1 MNKIAVIAG
10 AFDPIHLGHLH
21 FINESIKTYNLYRV
35 YLLIE
40 KDSKH
45 KKIFASYKDRKTM
58 VELAIN
64 NQPKIEIYNDQSAY
78 FPISNSLPK
87 IKADNPGSSI
97 HLLIGSDVAEHIND
111 WQDADALFK
120 DVKFIVAK
128 RGSGEEHRSFTSGKI
143 RAELERPQ
151 KPLGLNDQ
159 VYKYIKENKL
169 YM

>member
-1 MNKIAVIAG
+1 MKIGVIAG

-21 FINESIKTYNLYRV
+21 FINESIKNYNLDKV

-64 NQPKIEIYNDQSAY
+64 NQSQIEIYDDQSLY

-87 IKADNPGSSI
+87 IKADNLGSRI

-111 WQDADALFK
+111 WQDADTLFK
-120 DVKFIVAK
+120 EVKFVIAK
-128 RGSGEEHRSFTSGKI
+128 RGSGEEYRSFTSGKI
-143 RAELERPQ
+143 RVELEKPQ
-151 KPLGLNDQ
+151 KPLGLNEQ
-159 VYKYIKENKL
+159 VYQHIKENKL

>member
-1 MNKIAVIAG
+1 MKIAVIAG

-21 FINESIKTYNLYRV
+21 FINETIKNYNLNKV

-58 VELAIN
+58 VELAISN
-64 NQPKIEIYNDQSAY
+64 HPQLEIYNDQSLY

-87 IKADNPGSSI
+87 IIKDNPGSNVY
-97 HLLIGSDVAEHIND
+97 LLIGSDVAEHIND
-111 WQDADALFK
+111 WQDAETLFK
-120 DVKFIVAK
+120 DVKFIIAK
-128 RGSGEEHRSFTSGKI
+128 RGSGDKHRSFRSGQI
-143 RAELERPQ
+143 RDEIKQ
-151 KPLGLNDQ
+151 SIQSTGLNDK
-159 VYKYIKENKL
+159 VYRYIKKTKL